1 MGYPI
6 SSQKGF
12 SYDKV
17 SGQRKVCG
25 AHKHTEH
32 ELYYLLNG
40 DTKYFI
46 GNEFFHLQPGNFIFV
61 PKGAIHRTD
70 SETCYF
76 NERLLFSFGDE
87 IFDDAMKPIL
97 EELSRI
103 KLIRISKK
111 HLPSADDLVE
121 KISSEHQSEKPFKE
135 QMIQSYL
142 RILLV
147 RLCRYNITDSPNP
160 DEADQIFYNISE
172 YISNNLSSEIT
183 LSSLSK
189 SFSIS
194 ESHLSRKFKSI
205 FGIGISEYVR
215 YMRMQKAIKLLI
227 GTNLSISEI
236 SERCGFNDS
245 NYFSTIFKQTM
256 GVSPH
261 KYRKSNR

>member
-6 SSQKGF
+6 LSQELF

-17 SGQRKVCG
+17 SGQRKVYG
-25 AHKHTEH
+25 THKHTEH

-46 GNEFFHLQPGNFIFV
+46 GDEFFHLQTGNFIFV
-61 PKGAIHRTD
+61 PKGTLHRTD
-70 SETCYF
+70 SETCHF
-76 NERLLFSFGDE
+76 NERLVFSFGDE
-87 IFDDAMKPIL
+87 IFNDSMKPIL

-103 KLIRISKK
+103 KLIRIPKK
-111 HLPSADDLVE
+111 HLPLAHELIE
-121 KISSEHQSEKPFKE
+121 KISNEYQSQNAFKE

-142 RILLV
+142 RTLLV
-147 RLCRYNITDSPNP
+147 RLCRYNTTDSPNL
-160 DEADQIFYNISE
+160 DKATQLFYHISE
-172 YISNNLSSEIT
+172 HISDNLSSEIT

-227 GTNLSISEI
+227 GTDLSITEI

-245 NYFSTIFKQTM
+245 NYFSTIFKLTT
-256 GVSPH
+256 GISPH